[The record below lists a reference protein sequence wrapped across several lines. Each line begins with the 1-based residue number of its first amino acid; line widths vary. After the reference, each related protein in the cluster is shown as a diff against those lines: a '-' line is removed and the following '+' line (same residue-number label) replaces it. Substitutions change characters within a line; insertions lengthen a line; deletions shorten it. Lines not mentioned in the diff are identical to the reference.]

1 MSDDHDKS
9 MQAALALLELGDDEA
24 VLAAAALLQEWVRPV
39 DTGVKET
46 QALRVFRGLVPARKG
61 IAAVLSAAAPNDAR
75 PVLGFARLV
84 AALEARKDVD
94 ALARPRAVREP
105 VVAILYELYKD
116 EDAGDQRERGWE
128 PAHRRCW
135 ALLQCAITS
144 WLVDERT
151 RTAPDDPSSGH
162 LKRYA
167 FLIHVWREEWPA
179 IAPDK
184 LRDCLPD
191 RPTDGPR
198 QVQKEAAFI
207 RLANAVSKARLAR
220 QKDSLGKQTVGRERP
235 VRHQGLLAQANP
247 TELHRLDFL
256 VFGRADDK
264 KAGDGPPNTPEEIE
278 EAKGRAEARPL
289 PDEAR
294 RQGQLPPPRGEQPG
308 EAGPITAEEGQTGV
322 ATPVATE
329 AAPPA
334 DEISVSVTSPG
345 DNADCDATVVTDDE
359 ALYRRV
365 PVDEPTPFIMPETPR
380 QEHERAERE
389 EGGPTHGQIP
399 AEDARCDD
407 LPRLGDQR
415 ALPDDGL
422 PYLGEALLPPGQFA
436 AASLTDQACALVL
449 LLSHALYISPRRL
462 APMQLVSGLPEA
474 GASDVCFDEGTGVL
488 WIRPEE
494 RYVRQLAAAP
504 SHPEHEAVAGEYWP
518 IRLQRGLEGLL
529 RVHLVAARTRR
540 RPGSTSRSAL
550 WVGDGMTALRPLA
563 HTDYVDR
570 LVGLSRGR
578 SMPIRPDHPLRLAE
592 AQCWQDDST
601 VCPGMLIGLAGTYT
615 PRLRIVATY
624 QALTGPARSAAHA
637 RMPEL
642 LLAEL
647 ESRPCAWAGRGH
659 WGRQVADRLR
669 ALLAEGAAAA
679 PETAPPGPAIRSGTP
694 RHLRLRYIARIYA
707 RAWREAWPLDRATPA
722 ALATLLCVCLRVLL
736 GLRRTELRLLRLVDV
751 VGLATDTP
759 GLIVHGKPAG
769 DGRIRPLEIPLVG
782 VLERVLRAYL
792 RAAPPRADGKLLAPA
807 LLDAVLA
814 DLPHGVRHA
823 LASYLTERCAD
834 PGLFAGLAMPR
845 GWLIIQ
851 AIMGHEIAGLPV
863 GRDDETTWSTIR
875 RAVGSFVLA
884 YHGALI
890 DLAGADDDA
899 APPPRRVA
907 LAHDEPRP
915 LLPPVTARAVAFL
928 EAVAP
933 ADLARPGGVAHF
945 LTHRLDATDW
955 PTHESAR
962 QRRLSGWYAD
972 AIIVEGDR
980 RGRESRRLL
989 ALLAEVLI
997 GRGELLAPPDPN
1009 PRGVRALT
1017 GLTLDLVGLADH
1029 TGARLRRTLREEL
1042 AGPCTAGDAA
1052 ARALLPLVAGL
1063 LLLLDCA
1070 WPDALAAISAA
1081 RRSDVRP
1088 RERVLRC
1095 PSAFAVDADD
1105 PARDRAI
1112 VLGADTELA
1121 LHVLCRQGGHE
1132 DGLLL
1137 QPPGEATCTPARIA
1151 DRLRRAWSAR
1161 TGTRPRARTLRAVAW
1176 RHNQEHHGG
1185 ATVAFG
1191 VGGELHRPI
1200 HAFDTS
1206 VLATYEAAG
1215 FHPTTSREMAPLPDC
1230 RPRIAGRVSVEDG
1243 LTELAA
1249 GVRTAIRERHGARQA
1264 LAEELRTR
1272 ARALLMVHASEDSQD
1287 PDPERLAM
1295 ALAATEDGEAALA
1308 ANTALALHFL
1318 AGRIDEGRLGRDG
1331 RAREHG
1337 PGLAWGTLD
1346 AYWDDLVVALRHIG
1360 TTPLHRWGREQ
1371 WAILE
1376 GRDKASSTMRR
1387 LQGTLRQWHEAALAC
1402 GIPVAAQW
1410 QLAVTPVAAPLALPS
1425 SGQLLGLARRL
1436 RRDGGEFAR
1445 SLILLFG
1452 MQARHG
1458 LRLHEAM
1465 ALLGRDIRETMCW
1478 VDAAHTKDKTGRA
1491 VAAMPTFDGF
1501 EAFLHKQV
1509 GIRAAT
1515 RQLGEPEPPLLPN
1528 VIDPARAAALERR
1541 YRAIL
1546 AGANVWPHLLRHRY
1560 LTLVQS
1566 ANHAVRD
1573 APDREWAPLAVAIA
1587 RAPDAAREAAANAG
1601 HITIDYTCGV
1611 YDQGIEWRL
1620 RRIAEHRQR
1629 ELEAFPMSQVALL
1642 RLLHIG
1648 MGRLANARHAMPAL
1662 GTGAA
1667 TYNLSF
1673 AVDLARALA
1682 IGDGSKP

>member
-1 MSDDHDKS
+1 MSDDHDTS
-9 MQAALALLELGDDEA
+9 MRAALALLELGDDEA
-24 VLAAAALLQEWVRPV
+24 VQTAAVLLQQWARPV
-39 DTGVKET
+39 DMGVREAH
-46 QALRVFRGLVPARKG
+46 ALRVFRGLVPARTG
-61 IAAVLSAAAPNDAR
+61 VGALLRALAPDDEG

-84 AALEARKDVD
+84 AALEARGDVD
-94 ALARPRAVREP
+94 ALARPRAVHEP
-105 VVAILYELYKD
+105 VLAILYELFIEERANVD
-116 EDAGDQRERGWE
+116 GGDRRGAGWG
-128 PAHRRCW
+128 PAHRRYW
-135 ALLQCAITS
+135 AWLQRAIIS
-144 WLVDERT
+144 WLADVRT
-151 RTAPDDPSSGH
+151 RIAPDDPSSGH
-162 LKRYA
+162 LARYA
-167 FLIHVWREEWPA
+167 YLIRVLREEWAA

-198 QVQKEAAFI
+198 QVRKEVAFV
-207 RLANAVSKARLAR
+207 RLMVTVSENRLAR
-220 QKDSLGKQTVGRERP
+220 QTTRLTQRR
-235 VRHQGLLAQANP
+235 P
-247 TELHRLDFL
+247 TELHRLTFV
-256 VFGRADDK
+256 VFGRVGSNQ
-264 KAGDGPPNTPEEIE
+264 AGDTRPDAREEIE
-278 EAKGRAEARPL
+278 EATKRAEARPL

-294 RQGQLPPPRGEQPG
+294 RQGELPPPRGERPDEAAPIAVVGEQPG
-308 EAGPITAEEGQTGV
+308 P
-322 ATPVATE
+322 ATPVAPE
-329 AAPPA
+329 AVPPA
-334 DEISVSVTSPG
+334 SAIAVSVTEPG
-345 DNADCDATVVTDDE
+345 EGAGGDAPIVTADE
-359 ALYRRV
+359 QALYRRV
-365 PVDEPTPFIMPETPR
+365 LVDEPTPFCMPETPR
-380 QEHERAERE
+380 QEHERAARE

-436 AASLTDQACALVL
+436 AASLTDQAFALIF
-449 LLSHALYISPRRL
+449 LLSHALYISPQRL
-462 APMQLVSGLPEA
+462 ATMQLVSGLPEA

-529 RVHLVAARTRR
+529 RVHLAAARARR
-540 RPGSTSRSAL
+540 RPGSTSRAAL
-550 WVGDGMTALRPLA
+550 WVGDGMDALRPLA

-578 SMPIRPDHPLRLAE
+578 SMPMRPDHPLRLAE

-637 RMPEL
+637 RLPEL

-659 WGRQVADRLR
+659 WGHQVADRLR

-679 PETAPPGPAIRSGTP
+679 SETAPPAPAIRSGTP
-694 RHLRLRYIARIYA
+694 RHLRLGYIARIYA

-722 ALATLLCVCLRVLL
+722 ALGTLLCVCLRVLL
-736 GLRRTELRLLRLVDV
+736 GLRRTELHLLRRVDV
-751 VGLATDTP
+751 IGLDAITP
-759 GLIVHGKPAG
+759 GLIVQGKPAG

-792 RAAPPRADGKLLAPA
+792 RAVPPRADSKLLDPA

-823 LASYLTERCAD
+823 LASYLTARCGE

-851 AIMGHEIAGLPV
+851 AIMGHEIPGLPV

-890 DLAGADDDA
+890 DLAGAEDDDVA
-899 APPPRRVA
+899 PPRRVA
-907 LAHDEPRP
+907 LAPEEPRP
-915 LLPPVTARAVAFL
+915 LAPVTARAAAFL
-928 EAVAP
+928 DAVAP
-933 ADLARPGGVAHF
+933 ADRGRPDGVAHF
-945 LTHRLDATDW
+945 LARRLDATDW

-962 QRRLSGWYAD
+962 LRRLVGWYAD

-989 ALLAEVLI
+989 ALLAEVLL
-997 GRGELLAPPDPN
+997 GRGELLAPPDLN
-1009 PRGVRALT
+1009 PRGVRSLT
-1017 GLTLDLVGLADH
+1017 GPTLDLVGLADH

-1042 AGPCTAGDAA
+1042 AGRCTAGDAA

-1081 RRSDVRP
+1081 RRNDFRP

-1095 PSAFAVDADD
+1095 PSAFVADADD

-1121 LHVLCRQGGHE
+1121 LHVLCRQGGPE

-1137 QPPGEATCTPARIA
+1137 QPPDEAACTPARIA

-1176 RHNQEHHGG
+1176 RHNQEYHGG
-1185 ATVAFG
+1185 ATVALG
-1191 VGGELHRPI
+1191 VGGQLHRPI

-1206 VLATYEAAG
+1206 VLAAYEAAG
-1215 FHPTTSREMAPLPDC
+1215 FHPATPRDMAPLPDC

-1243 LTELAA
+1243 LTELAT
-1249 GVRTAIRERHGARQA
+1249 GVRAAIQERHGARQA

-1272 ARALLMVHASEDSQD
+1272 ARALLMVGVSGDSRD

-1295 ALAATEDGEAALA
+1295 ALAAAEDGAPALA
-1308 ANTALALHFL
+1308 ANTALALYFL
-1318 AGRIDEGRLGRDG
+1318 AGRIEEGRRGRDG
-1331 RAREHG
+1331 RVHEHG
-1337 PGLAWGTLD
+1337 PGLARETLD
-1346 AYWDDLVVALRHIG
+1346 GYWDDLVVALRHIG

-1376 GRDKASSTMRR
+1376 GRDRASSTTRR
-1387 LQGTLRQWHEAALAC
+1387 LQVTLGQWREEALAW
-1402 GIPVAAQW
+1402 GIPVEARW
-1410 QLAVTPVAAPLALPS
+1410 QLAATPVAAPLALPS

-1436 RRDGGEFAR
+1436 RRDGGEFAK

-1465 ALLGRDIRETMCW
+1465 ALLARDIRETMCW
-1478 VDAAHTKDKTGRA
+1478 VDATHTKDRTGRA
-1491 VAAMPTFDGF
+1491 VVAMPTFAGF
-1501 EAFLHKQV
+1501 EAFLRKQV
-1509 GIRAAT
+1509 GIRVAT
-1515 RQLGEPEPPLLPN
+1515 RRVGEPEPPLLPD
-1528 VIDPARAAALERR
+1528 VSDPARAAALERR

-1573 APDREWAPLAVAIA
+1573 APDRGWAPLAVAIA

-1601 HITIDYTCGV
+1601 HTTIAYTCGT

-1648 MGRLANARHAMPAL
+1648 MARLATARHDMPAL
-1662 GTGAA
+1662 GPGAG
-1667 TYNLSF
+1667 TYTLSF
-1673 AVDLARALA
+1673 AVDLARALVS
-1682 IGDGSKP
+1682 GGNPE

>member
-1 MSDDHDKS
+1 VARFGDG
-9 MQAALALLELGDDEA
+9 LVALLRAVAPDDA
-24 VLAAAALLQEWVRPV
+24 GLL
-39 DTGVKET
+39 
-46 QALRVFRGLVPARKG
+46 RGLE
-61 IAAVLSAAAPNDAR
+61 
-75 PVLGFARLV
+75 RLV

-94 ALARPRAVREP
+94 ALALPRAVHEP
-105 VVAILYELYKD
+105 VLAILCELFID
-116 EDAGDQRERGWE
+116 ERARVDAGDRPGEGWGAE
-128 PAHRRCW
+128 HRRCW
-135 ALLQCAITS
+135 ALLQRAILS
-144 WLVDERT
+144 RLADVRT
-151 RTAPDDPSSGH
+151 RTAPDDPSSRH
-162 LKRYA
+162 LARYA
-167 FLIHVWREEWPA
+167 YLIRVLREEWTT
-179 IAPDK
+179 IAPDE

-191 RPTDGPR
+191 RLTDGPR

-207 RLANAVSKARLAR
+207 RLMVMISENRLAR
-220 QKDSLGKQTVGRERP
+220 QKAVLMQRAIGGQEQPLSQ
-235 VRHQGLLAQANP
+235 QALLTQRLP
-247 TELHRLDFL
+247 TELHRLSFL
-256 VFGRADDK
+256 IFGRVGSNQ
-264 KAGDGPPNTPEEIE
+264 AGDTPPNAREEIE
-278 EAKGRAEARPL
+278 EARERAEARPL
-289 PDEAR
+289 PDQAR
-294 RQGQLPPPRGEQPG
+294 RQGQLPPPRGERSG
-308 EAGPITAEEGQTGV
+308 EAGPITVVEELTGV

-334 DEISVSVTSPG
+334 SEIAVSVMDPEE
-345 DNADCDATVVTDDE
+345 NAVSDATVVMEDE

-365 PVDEPTPFIMPETPR
+365 LVDEPTPFIVPETPR

-389 EGGPTHGQIP
+389 GSGLTHRQIP

-407 LPRLGDQR
+407 LPRLSDQR

-422 PYLGEALLPPGQFA
+422 PYLCEALLPPGQFA
-436 AASLTDQACALVL
+436 AASLTDQALTL
-449 LLSHALYISPRRL
+449 LFLLSHALYISPRRL
-462 APMQLVSGLPEA
+462 ATMQLVSGPPEA
-474 GASDVCFDEGTGVL
+474 GASDACFDEGTGLL

-494 RYVRQLAAAP
+494 CYVRQLAVAP

-529 RVHLVAARTRR
+529 RVHLVAARARR
-540 RPGSTSRSAL
+540 RPGSTSRAAL
-550 WVGDGMTALRPLA
+550 WVGDGLDALRPLA

-637 RMPEL
+637 RMPEV
-642 LLAEL
+642 LLADL

-659 WGRQVADRLR
+659 WGHQVADRLR
-669 ALLAEGAAAA
+669 ALLAEGAATA
-679 PETAPPGPAIRSGTP
+679 PETVPSGPALRSGTP
-694 RHLRLRYIARIYA
+694 RHLRLGYIARIYA

-736 GLRRTELRLLRLVDV
+736 GLRRTELHLLRRVDV

-759 GLIVHGKPAG
+759 GLIVQGKPAG
-769 DGRIRPLEIPLVG
+769 DGRIRPLEIPLVS

-792 RAAPPRADGKLLAPA
+792 RAVPPRADGKLLAPA

-823 LASYLTERCAD
+823 LASYLTARCAD
-834 PGLFAGLAMPR
+834 PDLFAGLAMPR

-890 DLAGADDDA
+890 DLAGADDDN
-899 APPPRRVA
+899 APPPRRMA
-907 LAHDEPRP
+907 LAHEEPRP
-915 LLPPVTARAVAFL
+915 LSPVTARAVAFL

-933 ADLARPGGVAHF
+933 ADRARPGGVALF
-945 LTHRLDATDW
+945 LAHRLDATDW
-955 PTHESAR
+955 PIHESAR
-962 QRRLSGWYAD
+962 LRRLMGWYAD
-972 AIIVEGDR
+972 ATIVEGDR
-980 RGRESRRLL
+980 RGRQSRRLV
-989 ALLAEVLI
+989 ALLAEVLM
-997 GRGELLAPPDPN
+997 GRGELLSPPDLN
-1009 PRGVRALT
+1009 PRGVRVLT
-1017 GLTLDLVGLADH
+1017 GPTLDLVGLADH

-1081 RRSDVRP
+1081 RQSDFRP

-1095 PSAFAVDADD
+1095 PSARADDADN
-1105 PARDRAI
+1105 PTRDRAI

-1121 LHVLCRQGGHE
+1121 LHVLCRQGSPE

-1137 QPPGEATCTPARIA
+1137 QPPGEATGTPARLA
-1151 DRLRRAWSAR
+1151 DRPRRAWSAR

-1176 RHNQEHHGG
+1176 RHNQEYHGG
-1185 ATVAFG
+1185 ATVALG
-1191 VGGELHRPI
+1191 VGGAPHRPI
-1200 HAFDTS
+1200 HAFNTS
-1206 VLATYEAAG
+1206 VLAAYEAAG
-1215 FHPTTSREMAPLPDC
+1215 FHATTPRDMGLLPDC
-1230 RPRIAGRVSVEDG
+1230 RPQIAGHVRVDDG
-1243 LTELAA
+1243 LAVLSRRIRAA
-1249 GVRTAIRERHGARQA
+1249 IAARHGDRAS
-1264 LAEELRTR
+1264 LAGELRAG
-1272 ARALLMVHASEDSQD
+1272 ARALLAVGAPGDDGD
-1287 PDPERLAM
+1287 PDPERFAM
-1295 ALAATEDGEAALA
+1295 ALAAAEDGEAALA
-1308 ANTALALHFL
+1308 ANTALALSFL
-1318 AGRIDEGRLGRDG
+1318 AGRIEEGRRGRDG
-1331 RAREHG
+1331 RVREHG
-1337 PGLAWGTLD
+1337 PGLARETLD
-1346 AYWDDLVVALRHIG
+1346 GYWDDLVVALRHIG
-1360 TTPLHRWGREQ
+1360 TTPLYRWGREQ
-1371 WAILE
+1371 WTILE
-1376 GRDKASSTMRR
+1376 GRDRASSTMRR
-1387 LQGTLRQWHEAALAC
+1387 LQVTLRQWREEALAW
-1402 GIPVAAQW
+1402 GIPVEARW
-1410 QLAVTPVAAPLALPS
+1410 QLAATPVAAPLALPS

-1436 RRDGGEFAR
+1436 RRDGGEFAK

-1478 VDAAHTKDKTGRA
+1478 VDAAHTKDKTGRS
-1491 VAAMPTFDGF
+1491 VAAMPTFAGF

-1509 GIRAAT
+1509 SIRAAT
-1515 RQLGEPEPPLLPN
+1515 RQMGEPEPPLLRD
-1528 VIDPARAAALERR
+1528 VIDPARAAMLERR

-1587 RAPDAAREAAANAG
+1587 CAPDAAREAAANAG
-1601 HITIDYTCGV
+1601 HITIAYTCGV

-1620 RRIAEHRQR
+1620 RRIAEHRQS
-1629 ELEAFPMSQVALL
+1629 ELEAFPVSQAALL

-1648 MGRLANARHAMPAL
+1648 MARLATARHAMPAL
-1662 GTGAA
+1662 GPGAA

-1682 IGDGSKP
+1682 IDDGSKP